1 MPLETYLHFT
11 ARLLRAPE
19 RQAQIRHIKS
29 PSLHIRL
36 RPQYHFAE
44 FVESLNM
51 YVVRIET

>member
-1 MPLETYLHFT
+1 V
-11 ARLLRAPE
+11 RLLRAPK

-29 PSLHIRL
+29 LSLHIRL
-36 RPQYHFAE
+36 RPQYHFVE